1 MEPRACAEIALET
14 SMFTFH
20 LIEEDVRPGRLGLH
34 ETMQRAN
41 IRVVL
46 EPRLLLLML
55 WDRV

>member
-1 MEPRACAEIALET
+1 
-14 SMFTFH
+14 MFTFH